1 MTTLEALKSVQF
13 VVDKA
18 GKPAAV
24 QMTFEAW
31 GKLLDWL
38 ETIEDR
44 AIVRDS
50 LAALRAGP
58 KQAGALR
65 WQDVRKDWQ

>member
-1 MTTLEALKSVQF
+1 MTTLEALQSVQF

-31 GKLLDWL
+31 EKLLDWL
-38 ETIEDR
+38 ENVEDR
-44 AIVRDS
+44 AVVRDM
-50 LAALRAGP
+50 LPALRAGP
-58 KQAGALR
+58 KKSGALR
-65 WQDVRKDWQ
+65 WQDMRKDWQ

>member
-1 MTTLEALKSVQF
+1 MTTLEALQSVQF

-31 GKLLDWL
+31 EGLLDWL
-38 ETIEDR
+38 ENVEDR
-44 AIVRDS
+44 AIIRDM
-50 LAALRAGP
+50 LPALRSGP
-58 KQAGALR
+58 KKSKALH
-65 WQDVRKDWQ
+65 WQDARKDW